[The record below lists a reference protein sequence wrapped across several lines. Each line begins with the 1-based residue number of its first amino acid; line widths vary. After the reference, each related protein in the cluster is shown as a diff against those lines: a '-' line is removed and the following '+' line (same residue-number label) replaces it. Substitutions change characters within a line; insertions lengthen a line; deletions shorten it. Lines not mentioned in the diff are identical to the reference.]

1 MAVRIEKPQFNLR
14 DKISSLDYIKL
25 PKHKMPEG
33 TVLQTQYVSTSAM
46 NTYQNQHVE
55 ILSLKVNK
63 NKMANAVFVG
73 GNIEYAHSNANGR
86 FELQVSVDNASSGSF
101 YKIHAITGEDDNPA
115 GNYATNNKPFFFLH
129 DPFAVGGN
137 DQEADTLYYRILF
150 FHHTQNGGTLY
161 VNRSISNSNADFF
174 PGSCSLWAME
184 IER

>member
-33 TVLQTQYVSTSAM
+33 TVLQTQYVSTSAQ
-46 NTYQNQHVE
+46 NTYTDQHVE
-55 ILSLKVNK
+55 ILSLKINK

-73 GNIEYAHSNANGR
+73 GNVEYVHSNANGR
-86 FELQVSVDNASSGSF
+86 FELQASVDDASSY
-101 YKIHAITGEDDNPA
+101 YKIHAITGEDDN
-115 GNYATNNKPFFFLH
+115 GVGSYATNNKPFFFLH

-137 DQEADTLYYRILF
+137 DQEADTLYYRIY
-150 FHHTQNGGTLY
+150 FHHHVQNGGTLY
-161 VNRSISNSNADFF
+161 INRSISNSNTDFF

>member
-25 PKHKMPEG
+25 PKNKMPEG
-33 TVLQTQYVSTSAM
+33 TVLQTQYVSTSAQ

-73 GNIEYAHSNANGR
+73 GNVEYTHSNANGR
-86 FELQVSVDNASSGSF
+86 FELQVSVDDASSY
-101 YKIHAITGEDDNPA
+101 YKLHAITGEDDN
-115 GNYATNNKPFFFLH
+115 GVGSYATNNKPFFFLH

-137 DQEADTLYYRILF
+137 DQEVDTLYYRILF
-150 FHHTQNGGTLY
+150 CLLY
-161 VNRSISNSNADFF
+161 TSPSPRDS
-174 PGSCSLWAME
+174 
-184 IER
+184 

>member
-33 TVLQTQYVSTSAM
+33 TVLQTQYVSTSAQV
-46 NTYQNQHVE
+46 TAQNQHTEV
-55 ILSLKVNK
+55 LSLKINK

-137 DQEADTLYYRILF
+137 DQETDVLYYRLY
-150 FHHTQNGGTLY
+150 FHHAVQNGGTLY
-161 VNRSISNSNADFF
+161 VNRSISNANTDFF

>member
-33 TVLQTQYVSTSAM
+33 TVLQTQYVSTSAQV
-46 NTYQNQHVE
+46 TATNQHTEV
-55 ILSLKVNK
+55 LSLKVNK

-86 FELQVSVDNASSGSF
+86 FELQVSVDGASNY

-161 VNRSISNSNADFF
+161 VNRSISNGNADFF

>member
-1 MAVRIEKPQFNLR
+1 VRIEKPQFNLR

-25 PKHKMPEG
+25 PKNKMPEG
-33 TVLQTQYVSTSAM
+33 TVLQTQYVTTSDQ

-55 ILSLKVNK
+55 ILSLKINK
-63 NKMANAVFVG
+63 NKMANSVFVG

-86 FELQVSVDNASSGSF
+86 FELQASLTDASSGSY
-101 YKIHAITGEDDNPA
+101 YKIHGITGEDDPGT
-115 GNYATNNKPFFFLH
+115 GNYATANKPFFFLH
-129 DPFAVGGN
+129 DPLATGN
-137 DQEADTLYYRILF
+137 PEVEVDTIYYRILF

-161 VNRSISNSNADFF
+161 LNRSISNGNTDFF

>member
-25 PKHKMPEG
+25 PKNKMPEG
-33 TVLQTQYVSTSAM
+33 TVLQTQYVSTSAQ

-55 ILSLKVNK
+55 ILSLKINK

-86 FELQVSVDNASSGSF
+86 FELQASVDDASSY
-101 YKIHAITGEDDNPA
+101 YKIHAITGEDDN
-115 GNYATNNKPFFFLH
+115 GVGSYATNNKPFFFLH
-129 DPFAVGGN
+129 DPLAVGGN
-137 DQEADTLYYRILF
+137 DEEVDTLYYRILF
-150 FHHTQNGGTLY
+150 FHHVQNGGTLY
-161 VNRSISNSNADFF
+161 VNRSISQSGTDFF

-184 IER
+184 IAR

>member
-25 PKHKMPEG
+25 PKNKMPEG
-33 TVLQTQYVSTSAM
+33 TVLQTQYVSTSAQV
-46 NTYQNQHVE
+46 TAQNQHTEV
-55 ILSLKVNK
+55 LSLKINK

-86 FELQVSVDNASSGSF
+86 FELQASVDDASSY
-101 YKIHAITGEDDNPA
+101 YKIHDITGEDDN
-115 GNYATNNKPFFFLH
+115 GVGTYATNNKPFFFLH
-129 DPFAVGGN
+129 DPLAVGGN
-137 DQEADTLYYRILF
+137 DIEVDTLYYRILF

-161 VNRSISNSNADFF
+161 INRAISNSNADFF
-174 PGSCSLWAME
+174 AGSCSLWAME

>member
-1 MAVRIEKPQFNLR
+1 MAIRVEKPQFNLR

-25 PKHKMPEG
+25 PKNKMPEG
-33 TVLQTQYVSTSAM
+33 TVLQTQYVSTSAH
-46 NTYQNQHVE
+46 NTYTNQHTEV
-55 ILSLKVNK
+55 LSLKVNK

-86 FELQVSVDNASSGSF
+86 FELQVSIDDASSY
-101 YKIHAITGEDDNPA
+101 YKLHAITGEDDNPS
-115 GNYATNNKPFFFLH
+115 GNFATSNKPFFFLH
-129 DPFAVGGN
+129 DPLAVGGN
-137 DQEADTLYYRILF
+137 DQEVDTLYYRILF

-161 VNRSISNSNADFF
+161 VNRSISNGNADFF

>member
-25 PKHKMPEG
+25 PKNKMPEG
-33 TVLQTQYVSTSAM
+33 TVLQTQYVSTSAH

-55 ILSLKVNK
+55 ILSLKINK

-86 FELQVSVDNASSGSF
+86 FELQASVDDASSY

-115 GNYATNNKPFFFLH
+115 GSYATNNKPFFFLH
-129 DPFAVGGN
+129 DPLAVGGN
-137 DQEADTLYYRILF
+137 DEEVDTRSWFMLQRRSCRRSRYRKP
-150 FHHTQNGGTLY
+150 Q
-161 VNRSISNSNADFF
+161 
-174 PGSCSLWAME
+174 
-184 IER
+184 

>member
-33 TVLQTQYVSTSAM
+33 TVLQTQYVSTSAQV
-46 NTYQNQHVE
+46 TATNQHTEV
-55 ILSLKVNK
+55 LSLKVNK

-137 DQEADTLYYRILF
+137 DQETDVLYYRLY
-150 FHHTQNGGTLY
+150 FHHAVQNGGTLY
-161 VNRSISNSNADFF
+161 VNRSISNANTDFF

>member
-33 TVLQTQYVSTSAM
+33 TVLQTQYVSTSAQ
-46 NTYQNQHVE
+46 NTYTNQHVE

-73 GNIEYAHSNANGR
+73 GNVEYAHSNANGR
-86 FELQVSVDNASSGSF
+86 FELQVSLDGASSY
-101 YKIHAITGEDDNPA
+101 YKIHAITGEDDN
-115 GNYATNNKPFFFLH
+115 GVGTYSTNNKPFFFLH

-137 DQEADTLYYRILF
+137 DQETDTLYYRLY
-150 FHHTQNGGTLY
+150 FHHHAQNGGTLY
-161 VNRSISNSNADFF
+161 VNRSISNSNTDFF